1 MFSLKAFNS
10 VEVLIL
16 VNISYNESII
26 TLKFTKDSYKRLLNL
41 KSLVSDLLSINL
53 FKKGHRIS
61 LLPLIPYFHVVH
73 SINF

>member
-26 TLKFTKDSYKRLLNL
+26 TLKFTKDSYKRLLNF
-41 KSLVSDLLSINL
+41 KSLVPDLLIINL